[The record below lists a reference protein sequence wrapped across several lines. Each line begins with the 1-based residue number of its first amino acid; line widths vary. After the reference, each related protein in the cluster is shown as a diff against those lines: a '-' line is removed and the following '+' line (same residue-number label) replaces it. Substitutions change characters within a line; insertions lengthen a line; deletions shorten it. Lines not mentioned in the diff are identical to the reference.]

1 MLCPRCFSVC
11 RARQSDRIPLLL
23 INGELTTQFS
33 RPRQKCHGHGH
44 GHGLLLPELLN
55 VNCGFLLLPF
65 RINFVIATFTTSE
78 VTDAKKFQ
86 HSLDESFRD
95 MKHLLLTSKL

>member
-1 MLCPRCFSVC
+1 M
-11 RARQSDRIPLLL
+11 LL

-33 RPRQKCHGHGH
+33 RPRQKCFSRS
-44 GHGLLLPELLN
+44 LAPELLN